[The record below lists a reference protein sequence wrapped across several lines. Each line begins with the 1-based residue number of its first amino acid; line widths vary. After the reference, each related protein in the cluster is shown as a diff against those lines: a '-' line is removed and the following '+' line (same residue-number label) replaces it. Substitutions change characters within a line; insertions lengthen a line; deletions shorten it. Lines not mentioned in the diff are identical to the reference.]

1 MNSLW
6 LAGLLALLAA
16 SRSGP
21 GPEARRGQARVDEHP
36 GRGVPAHPRR
46 PPRHLPHQGAGRP
59 EGRIRVLR
67 QQAVCREEG
76 RGRLLDRDHG
86 PRGAGLPLL
95 PDVHRRRAGERP
107 REPDVLRHRQGHQ
120 RDRDPGEGRRLL
132 PAEGRAA
139 RRGPRAL
146 VLLEDDP
153 GLAAHL
159 RLHPARLRRRSRDAV
174 SRPLPPA
181 RRRRGRDRLAEPG
194 AHELHHGQPDRREE
208 GEADARGHGAGLRAS
223 ARRDGPRARP
233 APSGRPGPGSP
244 AASGHQPHVHA
255 RSRT

>member
-1 MNSLW
+1 MPGPRRRGPGGSCG
-6 LAGLLALLAA
+6 ATSIVSALIPSESRPGREDAMAPTA
-16 SRSGP
+16 SRSRP
-21 GPEARRGQARVDEHP
+21 HRRPLDEQPVARR
-36 GRGVPAHPRR
+36 PAGPAR
-46 PPRHLPHQGAGRP
+46 PPDPAQDPKPAEGKPASTNIRGAEYP
-59 EGRIRVLR
+59 RIHDDLRVTFR
-67 QQAVCREEG
+67 IKAPDAQKVEFGFFDNKRYRRDEG

-132 PAEGRAA
+132 PAEGRPA

-159 RLHPARLRRRSRDAV
+159 RLHPARLRRRPRDAV

-181 RRRRGRDRLAEPG
+181 RRRRGRDAAGRTRG
-194 AHELHHGQPDRREE
+194 A
-208 GEADARGHGAGLRAS
+208 
-223 ARRDGPRARP
+223 
-233 APSGRPGPGSP
+233 
-244 AASGHQPHVHA
+244 
-255 RSRT
+255 